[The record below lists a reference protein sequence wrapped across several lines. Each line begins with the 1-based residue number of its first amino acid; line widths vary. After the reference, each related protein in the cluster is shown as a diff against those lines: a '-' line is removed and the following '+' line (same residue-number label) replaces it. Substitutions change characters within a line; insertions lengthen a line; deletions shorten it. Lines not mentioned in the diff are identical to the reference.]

1 MVFFK
6 LEIKQNVKFE
16 NILEVIDKN
25 FMQNVQD
32 FFAKSMNIALQCFD
46 NSGEVTNPSNA
57 NGFCKCLRNS
67 TEGCKRCK
75 ESLQKSVNTT
85 MQTNGPII
93 FKCHAG
99 LTNIG
104 LPILINGQTI
114 AMLMGGQ
121 VLTEEFGDEYFRR
134 IALEMGID
142 GHEFVQQSRTIRI
155 IPPEKLEV
163 LAEALFHVINS
174 IASIAYA
181 NFILAKSGIDY
192 KIPKNIGIQEWFFLN
207 RENADRPLTDREVEI
222 LRLIVSGKSN
232 PEIAKEL
239 FISVHTVKAHVSTI
253 MEKFCVADRTQVAVK
268 AVKKGLI

>member
-1 MVFFK
+1 M
-6 LEIKQNVKFE
+6 EIKQNVKFE

-32 FFAKSMNIALQCFD
+32 FFAKSMNIALHSFD
-46 NSGEVTNPSNA
+46 NTGEVTKPSNL
-57 NGFCKCLRNS
+57 NGFCKCMQNS
-67 TEGCKRCK
+67 TEGCKRCNNC
-75 ESLQKSVNTT
+75 LQKCISTT
-85 MQTNGPII
+85 MQKDSPII

-99 LTNIG
+99 LTIIG

-114 AMLMGGQ
+114 ATLIGGQ
-121 VLTEEFGDEYFRR
+121 ILTDELGDEYFRKM
-134 IALEMGID
+134 ALELGVD
-142 GHEFVQQSRTIRI
+142 GYDFVQESRNIRI
-155 IPPEKLEV
+155 IPPENMEV
-163 LAEALFHVINS
+163 LADALFHVINS

-181 NFILAKSGIDY
+181 NFILTKSGMDY

-207 RENADRPLTDREVEI
+207 RENVDRPLTDREIEI
-222 LRLIVSGKSN
+222 LKLIVTGKSN

-268 AVKKGLI
+268 AVKKGII